1 MSVRAEGKKKNVNVY
16 IEVTIAALTTGHWSL
31 APSLATANIQKLVDD
46 TALIL
51 DVLQEQVPVASK
63 RHKQIARSV
72 PVTFLN
78 HVSVAAQR
86 RAIQPTSCVTHVSGT
101 QHVEQAYPTSRAR
114 TASST

>member
-1 MSVRAEGKKKNVNVY
+1 
-16 IEVTIAALTTGHWSL
+16 
-31 APSLATANIQKLVDD
+31 
-46 TALIL
+46 
-51 DVLQEQVPVASK
+51 
-63 RHKQIARSV
+63 
-72 PVTFLN
+72 VTFLN